1 MQCASVIDHNTGIS
15 FMKWDPVGQDSGNGT
30 IDVLHGNAVPD
41 MKDRRTKESM
51 SLLQQLSEGSQS
63 TTMMEKQ
70 NCVLLVDRSG
80 VMLES
85 AMR

>member
-1 MQCASVIDHNTGIS
+1 MGPCGIGQSV
-15 FMKWDPVGQDSGNGT
+15 NGT

-63 TTMMEKQ
+63 TTMTEKQ